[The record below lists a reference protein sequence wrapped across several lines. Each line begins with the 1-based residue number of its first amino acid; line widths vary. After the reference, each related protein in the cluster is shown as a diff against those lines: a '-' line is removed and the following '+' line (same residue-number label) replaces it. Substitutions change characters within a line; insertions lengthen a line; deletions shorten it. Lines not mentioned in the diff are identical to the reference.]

1 MSASHNVTSPFP
13 SVTPEHANSQI
24 HVHMH
29 VHTHTH
35 TEKWFCLCVCPYPLS
50 RMKEPC
56 EKSLV
61 VISGKCGSP
70 VFSQ

>member
-1 MSASHNVTSPFP
+1 MSHPLFQASPLNM
-13 SVTPEHANSQI
+13 QI
-24 HVHMH
+24 VNYMCICMC
-29 VHTHTH
+29 THTH